1 MALPPWNGDGLLPP
15 GAHRADLPDIYDR
28 FVVDAPGRDDRELLF
43 SALTTHL
50 RLIRRIIPAGVA
62 WIDGSFATRR
72 EEPPEDVDVVVHP
85 DDWTAVRSLSAVT
98 RAHLHAL
105 LTLQNVSIAEPEDL
119 WFSRLQPVGG
129 LIDAYLCWP
138 GHEATWHDA
147 WSRVTDAKGVVIEGQ
162 AKGYAEVTW

>member
-1 MALPPWNGDGLLPP
+1 MALPAWNESGLLPP

-28 FVVDAPGRDDRELLF
+28 FVLDAPGRDHRELLF

-50 RLIRRIIPAGVA
+50 RLIQMIIPAGVA
-62 WIDGSFATRR
+62 WIDGSFATHR
-72 EEPPEDVDVVVHP
+72 EMPPEDVDVVVHP
-85 DDWTAVRSLSAVT
+85 NDWTAVRSLPAEA

-105 LTLQNVSIAEPEDL
+105 LTLRDVSIAEPEDL

-138 GHEATWHDA
+138 GHEATWHET
-147 WSRVTDAKGVVIEGQ
+147 WSRVTDAKGVVMNGRT
-162 AKGYAEVTW
+162 KGYAEVVW